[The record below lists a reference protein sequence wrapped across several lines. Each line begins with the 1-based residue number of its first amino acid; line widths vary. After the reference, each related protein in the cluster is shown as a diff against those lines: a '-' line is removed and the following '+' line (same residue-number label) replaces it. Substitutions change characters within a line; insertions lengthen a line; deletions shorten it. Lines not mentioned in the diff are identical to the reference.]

1 MIIMS
6 KFTKKISKVHKEL
19 KDILVVGSAFGN
31 IEDLLETC
39 STVFIS
45 HPKDENLRRK
55 NLVYRE
61 SLDSIHLL
69 HNIDFIIIDQDLIN
83 VIPTLERVWKKWSSA
98 LVIEGSTD
106 TSMPYNKFLKLNRYQ
121 IVDIQKHYHV
131 WKLK

>member
-6 KFTKKISKVHKEL
+6 KFSKKISKVHKEL

>member
-6 KFTKKISKVHKEL
+6 KFSKKISKVHKEL

-106 TSMPYNKFLKLNRYQ
+106 TSMLYNKFLKLNRYQ

>member
-1 MIIMS
+1 
-6 KFTKKISKVHKEL
+6 
-19 KDILVVGSAFGN
+19 VVGSAFGN

>member
-31 IEDLLETC
+31 IEELLDSC

-55 NLVYRE
+55 NLIYRE
-61 SLDSIHLL
+61 SLDSIQLL

-98 LVIEGSTD
+98 LVIEGGTD
-106 TSMPYNKFLKLNRYQ
+106 TSMPYNKFLKLHSYQ

>member
-45 HPKDENLRRK
+45 YPKDENLRRK

-106 TSMPYNKFLKLNRYQ
+106 TSMLYNKFLKLNRYQ

>member
-106 TSMPYNKFLKLNRYQ
+106 TSMLYNKFLKLNRYQ
-121 IVDIQKHYHV
+121 IVDIQKQYHV

>member
-61 SLDSIHLL
+61 
-69 HNIDFIIIDQDLIN
+69 NN
-83 VIPTLERVWKKWSSA
+83 EKKIFWA
-98 LVIEGSTD
+98 
-106 TSMPYNKFLKLNRYQ
+106 
-121 IVDIQKHYHV
+121 
-131 WKLK
+131 